1 MKPSKLTP
9 FLIHC
14 LKNNKPIFLTGEP
27 GVGKT
32 SVIEDA
38 IADLGYE
45 SHIRHAVCMEPID
58 FRGFPCLERDDKKS
72 EASYA
77 HFVPYGDVKIMLE
90 ATKPVVFF
98 YDDIGQSSQSVQK
111 AMMALMLAREVNGK
125 KISDHVRFIAATN
138 RRGDGAGVGKIITPL
153 ISRQKCVIP
162 FTLCTEDWISWAH
175 DNNMPHLL
183 IAFIHFRGDKLL
195 LNFDPNKVD
204 ESGNDLIQQPCPR
217 TVANFGEWLN
227 DGFDVKKDH
236 EIFAGTIGEEFTREY
251 QGFVDVYDKLGDM
264 PVRICNGEMIDAPH
278 DPATLYALSSCLASR
293 SDNQVSWANIV
304 VWSISKLPREYQ
316 QVLLLDAEAM
326 HGDKVKNT
334 SDYSAWVC
342 KLKSQEVK

>member
-1 MKPSKLTP
+1 MKSSKLIP
-9 FLIHC
+9 FLSHC
-14 LKNNKPIFLTGEP
+14 LRENKPIFLTGEP

-32 SVIEDA
+32 SVIEQA
-38 IADLGYE
+38 ISDLGYE

-58 FRGFPCLERDDKKS
+58 FRGFPCLERDKKDS
-72 EASYA
+72 TASYA

-90 ATKPVVFF
+90 ATEPVVFF

-153 ISRQKCVIP
+153 ISRQKCIVP
-162 FTLCTEDWISWAH
+162 FTLSVEDWIQWAH
-175 DNNMPHLL
+175 DNNMPPLL
-183 IAFIHFRGDKLL
+183 IAFIHFRGERLL

-204 ESGNDLIQQPCPR
+204 DHGNDLIQQPCPR

-236 EIFAGTIGEEFTREY
+236 EVFVGTIGEEFTREY
-251 QGFVDVYDKLGDM
+251 QGFVDIYDKLGDM
-264 PVRICNGEMIDAPH
+264 PNRICNGEKVGPPT
-278 DPATLYALSSCLASR
+278 DPASLYALSSCLASR
-293 SDNQVSWANIV
+293 SDDSKSWSHISS
-304 VWSISKLPREYQ
+304 WSREYLPREYQ
-316 QVLLLDAEAM
+316 QVLLLDAESM
-326 HGDKVKNT
+326 HKEKVFNT
-334 SDYSAWVC
+334 TEYSSWVC
-342 KLKSQEVK
+342 ELKSEEIK